1 MKKITTPSILLA
13 AFILILTACSKDFDQ
28 NTENWGP
35 LKPTRTDGNAGGWK
49 TIILAS
55 GSDIAVP
62 APSVTTSPEYQAEL
76 QATKQALSAVTDE
89 QKKAIT
95 YWSAGGVLRWNEIM
109 RELVAKYNLPTVVGA
124 DGVTYPIPDSNNPFN
139 YPQFPFSNP
148 PYASRSYAYVTAA
161 QYDALVAAANYR
173 KNYNRPAPYVV
184 DATIKPLVPTTDQG
198 TYPSEDAV
206 LAAATL
212 DIMKALFP
220 TEIPYLEGKAA
231 EHKNYRLWA
240 GATVASDIAAG
251 EALGKAVAAKFLAR
265 FRTDGMKNAV
275 GNQVKWDSLAKRVTD
290 QGETPWISLEH
301 PVRPPMLPIFGK
313 VKPWLFPASQLPN
326 IRPPVPFKTGSAEI
340 KAQLAEVKKEA
351 SSNDRKKLAIV
362 HYWADGAGTYTPPG
376 HWNSLAAD
384 KFYQA
389 QFSEVRTA
397 RGFALLN
404 MAMMDA
410 AISCWETKYTYY
422 YPRPSQ
428 LDPSIKTLT
437 GVPNFPAYT
446 SGHSTFSG
454 SAAAVLGYLFPES
467 KNEFDDMAKE
477 ASLSRLYGGIHYR
490 MDCDAGLKCGYIIGG
505 FAVDRAKG
513 DGGE

>member
-1 MKKITTPSILLA
+1 
-13 AFILILTACSKDFDQ
+13 
-28 NTENWGP
+28 
-35 LKPTRTDGNAGGWK
+35 
-49 TIILAS
+49 
-55 GSDIAVP
+55 
-62 APSVTTSPEYQAEL
+62 
-76 QATKQALSAVTDE
+76 
-89 QKKAIT
+89 
-95 YWSAGGVLRWNEIM
+95 
-109 RELVAKYNLPTVVGA
+109 
-124 DGVTYPIPDSNNPFN
+124 
-139 YPQFPFSNP
+139 
-148 PYASRSYAYVTAA
+148 
-161 QYDALVAAANYR
+161 
-173 KNYNRPAPYVV
+173 
-184 DATIKPLVPTTDQG
+184 
-198 TYPSEDAV
+198 
-206 LAAATL
+206 
-212 DIMKALFP
+212 
-220 TEIPYLEGKAA
+220 
-231 EHKNYRLWA
+231 
-240 GATVASDIAAG
+240 
-251 EALGKAVAAKFLAR
+251 
-265 FRTDGMKNAV
+265 
-275 GNQVKWDSLAKRVTD
+275 
-290 QGETPWISLEH
+290 
-301 PVRPPMLPIFGK
+301 MLPIFGK
-313 VKPWLFPASQLPN
+313 VKPWLFPASMLPT

-410 AISCWETKYTYY
+410 AISCWETKYTYF

-454 SAAAVLGYLFPES
+454 AAAAVLGYLFPES
-467 KNEFDDMAKE
+467 KNDFDNMAKE

-490 MDCDAGLKCGYIIGG
+490 MDCDAGLKCGSIIGG